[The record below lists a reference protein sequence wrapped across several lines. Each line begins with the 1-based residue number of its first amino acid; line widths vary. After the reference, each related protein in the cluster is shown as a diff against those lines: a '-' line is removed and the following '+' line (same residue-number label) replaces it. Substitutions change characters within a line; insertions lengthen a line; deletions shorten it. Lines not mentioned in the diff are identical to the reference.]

1 MFFNSSLGGIQHYL
15 DCKQAAFGLPSV
27 VVLKFVFQFLPRFLC
42 CCVHSTWG
50 NKTAFGK
57 IPGGCHR
64 VCCFHANHLMTRSES
79 IKKKL
84 KGLRF
89 FFFNLMLLIY
99 ETFARLCLPWILMA
113 FMFTLLTFNYVSTVV
128 PWVIRYKIENFAT
141 KISMGKVQ
149 LIVFLLYETIILNT
163 TVILCK

>member
-1 MFFNSSLGGIQHYL
+1 MYNHVVVISLPTSIQNYSHILTLSVFFNSSLGGIQHYL
-15 DCKQAAFGLPSV
+15 DCKQAAFGLPSL

-57 IPGGCHR
+57 IPGGCHH
-64 VCCFHANHLMTRSES
+64 VYCFHANHLMTRSES

-89 FFFNLMLLIY
+89 FFQFDVVYIWNIYTFMSSMNFDGIYVYFSYLQLCFNSCAM
-99 ETFARLCLPWILMA
+99 
-113 FMFTLLTFNYVSTVV
+113 NY
-128 PWVIRYKIENFAT
+128 
-141 KISMGKVQ
+141 
-149 LIVFLLYETIILNT
+149 
-163 TVILCK
+163 